1 MSIISTFNLGQR
13 LQSVYNRLFLKKQTN
28 FLLDSLTLRVK
39 DKEIQDHY
47 NMMRATEFNKYCY
60 PILILATLYLIVILI
75 TFSMGENP
83 PVRVIYAVINF
94 SHPILWMILRKW
106 SLRHAMIIPYI
117 YLLTH
122 CILTNLSFR
131 DWLPEVMIENDK
143 SYDEAKIIILLI
155 ITHTVNYNSFLVSL
169 VVPTTILFI
178 SYCLQLLI
186 QLDIY
191 SDPYTRKALETEA
204 ERAVFL

>member
-1 MSIISTFNLGQR
+1 LA
-13 LQSVYNRLFLKKQTN
+13 YHRLFLKKQTN

-75 TFSMGENP
+75 TFAMGENP

-94 SHPILWMILRKW
+94 SHPVLWMILRKW

-117 YLLTH
+117 YFLTH

-143 SYDEAKIIILLI
+143 LYDEAKIIILLI
-155 ITHTVNYNSFLVSL
+155 ITHTVNYNSFIVSL
-169 VVPTTILFI
+169 VVPTTIILV
-178 SYCLQLLI
+178 SYSLQLLI

-191 SDPYTRKALETEA
+191 SDPYTRKPLETKA